1 MPLFVTGAVGQ
12 AVVSAWDHRR
22 IRGEHCARMWGLPL
36 LTVDLTEAATGG
48 DILMATCH
56 LHDDAPET
64 AEAFRRLAAAP
75 EGPERTLLSQELVEA
90 WLPMAHRL
98 ATKFRN
104 RGENLED
111 LKQVAAMGLVKAV
124 DRYDPG
130 RGAFES
136 YAVPTITGEL
146 RRHFRDHTWDVR
158 VPRRVQDLRNKVRA
172 ARRDIMNRPGHAGEA
187 TTDEIAAHTGLSQDE
202 VRDGLE
208 ALESY
213 RSLSLDA
220 ENGPSEDGPSLADTL
235 GHTETGYDVITDREA
250 AKEGLRALPQRER
263 TILYLRYFEDM
274 TQAGIAEKVGISQM
288 HVSRL
293 ITRSCAR
300 VRDHANR
307 APAHQQAA

>member
-1 MPLFVTGAVGQ
+1 MAE
-12 AVVSAWDHRR
+12 RR
-22 IRGEHCARMWGLPL
+22 
-36 LTVDLTEAATGG
+36 
-48 DILMATCH
+48 

-64 AEAFRRLAAAP
+64 AEAFHRLAAAP
-75 EGPERTLLSQELVEA
+75 EGPERDLLSQELVEA

-124 DRYDPG
+124 DRYDPA

-158 VPRRVQDLRNKVRA
+158 VPRRVQDLRNKVRV
-172 ARRDIMNRPGHAGEA
+172 ARRDVMDRPGHAGEA
-187 TTDEIAAHTGLSQDE
+187 GTDEIAAQAGLTPDE
-202 VRDGLE
+202 VRDGME

-213 RSLSLDA
+213 SSLSLDA
-220 ENGPSEDGPSLADTL
+220 ESGAAADGLSIADTL
-235 GHTETGYDVITDREA
+235 GHTEPGYDVIADREA
-250 AKEGLRALPQRER
+250 AKEGLRALPERER

-274 TQAGIAEKVGISQM
+274 TQAGIAERVGISQM

-293 ITRSCAR
+293 ITRSCAK

-307 APAHQQAA
+307 DVFHQRAA

>member
-1 MPLFVTGAVGQ
+1 MAV
-12 AVVSAWDHRR
+12 RR
-22 IRGEHCARMWGLPL
+22 
-36 LTVDLTEAATGG
+36 
-48 DILMATCH
+48 

-64 AEAFRRLAAAP
+64 AEAFHRLSAAP
-75 EGPERTLLSQELVEA
+75 EGPERDLLSQELIEA

-104 RGENLED
+104 RGENLDD

-124 DRYDPG
+124 DRYDPA

-158 VPRRVQDLRNKVRA
+158 VPRRVQDLRNKVRV
-172 ARRDIMNRPGHAGEA
+172 ARRDVMDRPGHAGEPGLE
-187 TTDEIAAHTGLSQDE
+187 EIAAQAGLTPEE

-208 ALESY
+208 ALDSY
-213 RSLSLDA
+213 STLSLDA
-220 ENGPSEDGPSLADTL
+220 ETGAGAETDGPSLADTL
-235 GHTETGYDVITDREA
+235 GQTEPGYDVIADREA
-250 AKEGLRALPQRER
+250 AKEGLRALPERER

-274 TQAGIAEKVGISQM
+274 TQAGIAERVGISQM

-293 ITRSCAR
+293 ISRSCAQ
-300 VRDHANR
+300 VREHANR
-307 APAHQQAA
+307 EPEHQQAA

>member
-1 MPLFVTGAVGQ
+1 MAV
-12 AVVSAWDHRR
+12 RR
-22 IRGEHCARMWGLPL
+22 
-36 LTVDLTEAATGG
+36 
-48 DILMATCH
+48 

-64 AEAFRRLAAAP
+64 AEAFHRLAAAP
-75 EGPERTLLSQELVEA
+75 EGPERDLLCQELVEA

-124 DRYDPG
+124 DRYEPS

-172 ARRDIMNRPGHAGEA
+172 ARRDVMNRPGHAGEA
-187 TTDEIAAHTGLSQDE
+187 SLEEIAAQAGLTVDE
-202 VRDGLE
+202 VRDGME

-220 ENGPSEDGPSLADTL
+220 ESGTADDDGVSLVDTL

-250 AKEGLRALPQRER
+250 AKEGLRALPERER

-293 ITRSCAR
+293 ISRSCAR

-307 APAHQQAA
+307 EPAQRQAA